1 MCLLHNS
8 VQLLLHDCRVPEL
21 CDWFQVVLPAGVAH
35 AGLKPQHQDADFHVS
50 KPDISMNVAVRC
62 NLLAFSFAF
71 ALAAAATPLHVGTLT
86 LALYVASILAYA
98 GASCKSA
105 SRKASAWRS
114 GLETS
119 DSVEVAEVAIASG
132 AQWILICGGEPCRD
146 IVGARLGA
154 RLELQPNALAFFSSG
169 HFKLQSDFAPEAA
182 VHQKPISHFPGVDL
196 LQLQKVMQLDR
207 EAIDTLA
214 NFTTFLRCIDKKR
227 LARNRSAPVDVVV
240 VTSSYHVPR
249 AKTIA
254 TLVLGSRGLSFHF
267 AEAPAQGVEEKED
280 MARRSLREGS
290 FRCARDALRALVWLV
305 SSFEGAT
312 LVHVFAGDCLA
323 GLLHQN
329 RPMEFFCGLFD
340 APPEPLHFVQPS
352 EELLGYAEASTVVDV
367 LDNDVITRT
376 ALHAL
381 LVRNRLRPTE
391 AAVFILGH
399 GDCCGTRRELLLA
412 VPLCTNLVVE
422 LCRVPPST
430 QARPDGQVFLV
441 LDGLVE
447 GFGSQKRVEKTGK
460 GIRLTPE
467 EFAGCLEELH
477 STAHSHRYFFPS
489 KETNHDW
496 IYSYGVDRLPLAVQK
511 ASQPMWQR
519 KKPDKMTSLIFQD
532 THISMLVEPHIS
544 WKKIQP
550 FLQERQTEFSEEA
563 RRSIMTVTFNCASQ
577 KPMAHDIH
585 NFFVEGEPLPD
596 IIFVALQETCPLAL
610 AIDVTEIASAQYH
623 KAWSSAVTAAVK
635 HRGEYRL
642 LADYAMVGLQLL
654 LYVLD
659 DLAPKVS
666 QTCWGSA
673 RCGTLG
679 AGNKGAVAFGLVMG
693 STSFCFV
700 NSHLA
705 AGESTSSSQERS
717 QDFDYII
724 QTLRLTGIS
733 ANCTV
738 GPVDVRDSRNIFEH
752 DLVVWAGDLNMR
764 LWRDVEMTEVMH
776 QTEVLS
782 LLQQHQLQRLLD
794 CDELHRRRLASGSFA
809 AFEEAAIDFRP
820 SYKFRPMSKSN
831 KDEAMQDVKLLE
843 ALRGQYDDKRT
854 PAWCDRVIWRAR
866 RKVKQE
872 GLLRYELLDSTTFS
886 DHRPVRLCMQICIH
900 EMSLEDLRRVCSE
913 YELKR
918 SASLRLLRSGSSFE
932 EAAEETE
939 VSLTKAAL

>member
-1 MCLLHNS
+1 
-8 VQLLLHDCRVPEL
+8 
-21 CDWFQVVLPAGVAH
+21 
-35 AGLKPQHQDADFHVS
+35 
-50 KPDISMNVAVRC
+50 
-62 NLLAFSFAF
+62 
-71 ALAAAATPLHVGTLT
+71 
-86 LALYVASILAYA
+86 
-98 GASCKSA
+98 
-105 SRKASAWRS
+105 
-114 GLETS
+114 
-119 DSVEVAEVAIASG
+119 
-132 AQWILICGGEPCRD
+132 
-146 IVGARLGA
+146 
-154 RLELQPNALAFFSSG
+154 
-169 HFKLQSDFAPEAA
+169 
-182 VHQKPISHFPGVDL
+182 
-196 LQLQKVMQLDR
+196 
-207 EAIDTLA
+207 
-214 NFTTFLRCIDKKR
+214 
-227 LARNRSAPVDVVV
+227 
-240 VTSSYHVPR
+240 
-249 AKTIA
+249 
-254 TLVLGSRGLSFHF
+254 
-267 AEAPAQGVEEKED
+267 
-280 MARRSLREGS
+280 
-290 FRCARDALRALVWLV
+290 
-305 SSFEGAT
+305 
-312 LVHVFAGDCLA
+312 
-323 GLLHQN
+323 
-329 RPMEFFCGLFD
+329 MEFFCGLFD

-367 LDNDVITRT
+367 LGNDVVTRT

-447 GFGSQKRVEKTGK
+447 GFGSQLKRVEKSGR
-460 GIRLTPE
+460 GHRLTPE
-467 EFAGCLEELH
+467 EFSRCLKELH

-496 IYSYGVDRLPLAVQK
+496 IYSYGVDRLPMAVQK

-550 FLQERQTEFSEEA
+550 FLKERQTEFSEEA
-563 RRSIMTVTFNCASQ
+563 RRRIMTVTFNCASQ

-585 NFFVEGEPLPD
+585 NFFAEGEPLPD

-654 LYVLD
+654 LYVLE

-738 GPVDVRDSRNIFEH
+738 APVDVRDSRNIFEH

-776 QTEVLS
+776 RTEVLS
-782 LLQQHQLQRLLD
+782 MLQQHQLQRLLD
-794 CDELHRRRLASGSFA
+794 YDELHRRRLASGSFA
-809 AFEEAAIDFRP
+809 AFEEAAIDFLP
-820 SYKFRPMSKSN
+820 SYKFRPMSNSN

-843 ALRGQYDDKRT
+843 ALCGQYDDKRT
-854 PAWCDRVIWRAR
+854 PAWCDRIIWRAR

-939 VSLTKAAL
+939 ASLTKAAL

>member
-1 MCLLHNS
+1 MCLVHNS

-35 AGLKPQHQDADFHVS
+35 AGLKPQHQDADFHVR
-50 KPDISMNVAVRC
+50 KPGISMNVAVRC

-132 AQWILICGGEPCRD
+132 TQWILICGGEPCRD

-182 VHQKPISHFPGVDL
+182 VHQKPISRFPGVDL

-290 FRCARDALRALVWLV
+290 FRCARDALRALVWLL

-312 LVHVFAGDCLA
+312 IVHVFAGDCLA
-323 GLLHQN
+323 GRKEVELAAAGLLAEGSKAPVYPGLEIRYPARDLPKDKKLACPGHVLLHGLCAP

-367 LDNDVITRT
+367 LDNDVVTRT

-550 FLQERQTEFSEEA
+550 FLKERQTEFSEEA
-563 RRSIMTVTFNCASQ
+563 RRSIMTVTFNCASSQ

-738 GPVDVRDSRNIFEH
+738 GPVDVRDSRISH
-752 DLVVWAGDLNMR
+752 R
-764 LWRDVEMTEVMH
+764 KSWRK
-776 QTEVLS
+776 
-782 LLQQHQLQRLLD
+782 
-794 CDELHRRRLASGSFA
+794 
-809 AFEEAAIDFRP
+809 P
-820 SYKFRPMSKSN
+820 SCVP
-831 KDEAMQDVKLLE
+831 
-843 ALRGQYDDKRT
+843 
-854 PAWCDRVIWRAR
+854 
-866 RKVKQE
+866 
-872 GLLRYELLDSTTFS
+872 
-886 DHRPVRLCMQICIH
+886 
-900 EMSLEDLRRVCSE
+900 
-913 YELKR
+913 
-918 SASLRLLRSGSSFE
+918 
-932 EAAEETE
+932 
-939 VSLTKAAL
+939 